1 MPLQILTFLFHYWQ
15 FVDHNTVTEV
25 KLPLKTFNVSNYFT
39 RIYSFMFI
47 VLSCNMHI
55 IQQMIIWVR
64 LAIYVG
70 LTSVIHLMNE
80 LILKFMS
87 I

>member
-15 FVDHNTVTEV
+15 FVDHNAVTEV

-47 VLSCNMHI
+47 VLNCNMHI
-55 IQQMIIWVR
+55 TQQMIIWVR